1 MAAPTRSASAD
12 GTNVRREELVDL
24 AAHDI
29 RTTLRVVEAAVE
41 MLEMDLA
48 DAALALPM
56 LRRASGRIGSLVQ
69 TLLDVS
75 RLRRGV
81 MPLALADVPWAVVC
95 EPLLAEM
102 GLPAQARGVRFVR
115 TGDAQ
120 AIVRCDPALVERVL
134 LNLVDHA
141 LAAAPDGTTVDV
153 HTERRPGGA
162 FLVRVGHRG
171 PAIPADV
178 LATLFDEHA
187 SQTDGASLGRTFC
200 RLAVE
205 RHGGT
210 IRAVSPYADGRGA
223 AFEVELPADPRGR

>member
-1 MAAPTRSASAD
+1 MAAPTRSTSAD
-12 GTNVRREELVDL
+12 GPDARREELVDL

-29 RTTLRVVEAAVE
+29 RTTLRIVEAAVE
-41 MLEMDLA
+41 MLEMDIA
-48 DAALALPM
+48 DASLALPM

-81 MPLALADVPWAVVC
+81 MPLALVDVPWASVC

-120 AIVRCDPALVERVL
+120 ATVRCDPTLLERVL
-134 LNLVDHA
+134 LNLVDQA
-141 LAAAPDGTTVDV
+141 LAAAPDGTTIDV
-153 HTERRPGGA
+153 HTERRPDGA

-171 PAIPADV
+171 PAVPADR
-178 LATLFDEHA
+178 LATFFDGRTE
-187 SQTDGASLGRTFC
+187 QTDGATLGRTFC

-210 IRAVSPYADGRGA
+210 IRAVSPWGDGRGA
-223 AFEVELPADPRGR
+223 AFEVELPADPRPA

>member
-1 MAAPTRSASAD
+1 MAVPTRSTSAA
-12 GTNVRREELVDL
+12 GTDAPREELVDL

-29 RTTLRVVEAAVE
+29 RTSLRVVEAAVE
-41 MLEMDLA
+41 MLETDLA
-48 DAALALPM
+48 DATLALPM
-56 LRRASGRIGSLVQ
+56 LRRASGRIGALVQ

-81 MPLALADVPWAVVC
+81 MPLELADVPWATVC
-95 EPLLAEM
+95 EPLLVEM

-115 TGDAQ
+115 TGEAQ
-120 AIVRCDPALVERVL
+120 AIVRCDARLVERVL

-141 LAAAPDGTTVDV
+141 LAAAPDGTTIDV

-171 PAIPADV
+171 PAIPPDRLPV
-178 LATLFDEHA
+178 LFDA
-187 SQTDGASLGRTFC
+187 PQPDGASLGLAFC

-210 IRAVSPYADGRGA
+210 IRVISPRVDGRGA
-223 AFEVELPADPRGR
+223 AFEVELPADPRPA

>member
-1 MAAPTRSASAD
+1 MAAPTRSTSAAGAD
-12 GTNVRREELVDL
+12 ARREELVDL

-29 RTTLRVVEAAVE
+29 RTSLRVVEAAVE
-41 MLEMDLA
+41 MLETDLA
-48 DAALALPM
+48 DATLALPM
-56 LRRASGRIGSLVQ
+56 LRRASGRIGTLVQ

-81 MPLALADVPWAVVC
+81 MPLELADVPWATVC

-102 GLPAQARGVRFVR
+102 GFPAQARGVRFVR

-120 AIVRCDPALVERVL
+120 AIARCDARLVERVL
-134 LNLVDHA
+134 LTLVDHA

-153 HTERRPGGA
+153 HTERRAGGA

-171 PAIPADV
+171 PAIPAGR
-178 LATLFDEHA
+178 LSTLFDA
-187 SQTDGASLGRTFC
+187 PQPDGASLGLAFC

-210 IRAVSPYADGRGA
+210 IRAVSPWVDGRGA
-223 AFEVELPADPRGR
+223 AFEFELPADPRPA